1 MRTHSCTRL
10 LRWLVLFILVAAVT
24 PLALQADHWGSW
36 RGPTENGMAETD
48 APTHFSDTE
57 NIKWKTPIPGKG
69 HSSPVIWGD
78 RIFLTTAITVG
89 TPPPQAEPKG
99 GAGGG
104 AGPLVDHHF
113 DILCIDRNS
122 GKILWQKTAAVA
134 TPHEGYHR
142 QYGSFASNSPVTD
155 GEHVFAFF
163 GSRGVYAYDLE
174 GNLKWEKDFGV
185 EMRMHLQFGEGIAV
199 VLEGDTLLLT
209 YDHTGDSF
217 LAALNKK
224 TGEELWRAQRDEISN
239 WAAPLVVEHGGRK
252 QVVVAATR
260 KVRGYD
266 FETGKLIWESAG
278 LGMNTIPTPVQ
289 HGDMVLVMSGYRDP
303 NLMAIRLGR
312 TGDLTGT
319 DAILWSE
326 TRGTPYSA
334 SPLLHD
340 GKLYVVT
347 DRGFVSSF
355 NAETGEPYY
364 HQVRLP
370 GGTNTF
376 KASPVGAAGKIYLAT
391 EEGNVIVAK
400 MGPEFEVI
408 ATNTLQDQVFIAS
421 PAIVDGEMFLRGQSM
436 LFCVS
441 EKR

>member
-1 MRTHSCTRL
+1 
-10 LRWLVLFILVAAVT
+10 
-24 PLALQADHWGSW
+24 
-36 RGPTENGMAETD
+36 
-48 APTHFSDTE
+48 
-57 NIKWKTPIPGKG
+57 
-69 HSSPVIWGD
+69 
-78 RIFLTTAITVG
+78 
-89 TPPPQAEPKG
+89 
-99 GAGGG
+99 
-104 AGPLVDHHF
+104 
-113 DILCIDRNS
+113 
-122 GKILWQKTAAVA
+122 
-134 TPHEGYHR
+134 
-142 QYGSFASNSPVTD
+142 
-155 GEHVFAFF
+155 
-163 GSRGVYAYDLE
+163 
-174 GNLKWEKDFGV
+174 
-185 EMRMHLQFGEGIAV
+185 
-199 VLEGDTLLLT
+199 
-209 YDHTGDSF
+209 
-217 LAALNKK
+217 
-224 TGEELWRAQRDEISN
+224 
-239 WAAPLVVEHGGRK
+239 
-252 QVVVAATR
+252 
-260 KVRGYD
+260 
-266 FETGKLIWESAG
+266 
-278 LGMNTIPTPVQ
+278 
-289 HGDMVLVMSGYRDP
+289 
-303 NLMAIRLGR
+303 MAIRLGR